1 MRKKKRRELNLRK
14 KVTTPSGV
22 SMQRRPSVAPEH
34 GCAGCAVRSE
44 MIEFLRMQNSS
55 LMEQL
60 RQMQEKFLALAG
72 DAADRYHRIR
82 MTEMAQ
88 SSASSLNGVQP
99 VMEED
104 SMDVMMNEFINGFN
118 GKGPQA

>member
-1 MRKKKRRELNLRK
+1 
-14 KVTTPSGV
+14 
-22 SMQRRPSVAPEH
+22 
-34 GCAGCAVRSE
+34 
-44 MIEFLRMQNSS
+44 
-55 LMEQL
+55 MEQL